1 MKLEHLKYI
10 VEINDSGSIS
20 TAAERMHVSQPA
32 VSQSVK
38 HLEDRLKVKI
48 FKRSRNGAQPT
59 EVGRSIIEKAREVL
73 RKIDEIE
80 SIAQVQHAML
90 EGNLSLVAIP
100 SMCMSLLPK
109 TLSAFST
116 RFPKVKLEVIETGTL
131 QAASYVEK
139 EIVDFGIMSRRE
151 KTDFSDRFHF
161 DPLLVGKVMAYVSRN
176 HDLAGKT
183 EVSIK
188 ELIRYPLVLFN
199 QSFRMHAFIYNLLSK
214 AGEPR
219 VLMTVGNPESLK
231 RVVAE
236 GLAIGFYPNIV
247 LKFDPFVQNGDIVAL
262 DIMEMHK
269 LTEFGILYKKDSRL
283 SLASREFI
291 NELKIQAVK
300 MQQAFHLQS

>member
-151 KTDFSDRFHF
+151 KTDFSDRFHPKF
-161 DPLLVGKVMAYVSRN
+161 RKPIVSVKSR
-176 HDLAGKT
+176 D
-183 EVSIK
+183 VS
-188 ELIRYPLVLFN
+188 
-199 QSFRMHAFIYNLLSK
+199 A
-214 AGEPR
+214 
-219 VLMTVGNPESLK
+219 
-231 RVVAE
+231 
-236 GLAIGFYPNIV
+236 
-247 LKFDPFVQNGDIVAL
+247 
-262 DIMEMHK
+262 
-269 LTEFGILYKKDSRL
+269 
-283 SLASREFI
+283 
-291 NELKIQAVK
+291 
-300 MQQAFHLQS
+300 